1 VTKSLKIKSLKTHL
15 SHSQLFNL
23 STNDRIYMR
32 TVSS

>member
-1 VTKSLKIKSLKTHL
+1 MLKRILKTHL

-32 TVSS
+32 TVSP